1 VTPDGAAPVNGGKR
15 AQTKAQNRQAIL
27 TAAREVFAEIGYDA
41 ASVRDII
48 GRTGLASGTFY
59 NYYRSKDEIAQAIS
73 SDAATRLRPILRA
86 HREQATDFASYLI
99 GIIRVYFQ
107 FIVDEQMALRT
118 TRPLA
123 ERHPRVRA
131 QTPAVAA
138 VYEEVR
144 SSIEFV
150 IQRDPELHVDIDYL
164 TAAVIGVARE
174 IGEKMLARQP
184 LDIDGAA
191 AFAAN
196 LILRGLPAVPRIA

>member
-1 VTPDGAAPVNGGKR
+1 
-15 AQTKAQNRQAIL
+15 
-27 TAAREVFAEIGYDA
+27 
-41 ASVRDII
+41 
-48 GRTGLASGTFY
+48 
-59 NYYRSKDEIAQAIS
+59 
-73 SDAATRLRPILRA
+73 LRPILRA
-86 HREQATDFASYLI
+86 HREQATDFAGYLI

-107 FIVDEQMALRT
+107 FIIDEQMALRI

-144 SSIEFV
+144 SSIELV
-150 IQRDPELHVDIDYL
+150 MQRDPALRVDVDYL

-174 IGEKMLARQP
+174 IGERMLARQP

-196 LILRGLPAVPRIA
+196 LILRGLPAVPRIAR